1 MSQSELNVP
10 MFDYRQ
16 GHAAIRDDVAA
27 AVQDV
32 LDSGQLILGPKVRAF
47 EDHFAEFLGIPG
59 HAVGVGNGTD
69 AIAIALRALGV
80 GPGDEVITV
89 PNTAIPTVS
98 AIRMTGAM
106 PTFVDVDEA
115 TCLMDA
121 ASIEARITSR
131 TRAII
136 PVHLFGSAVPM
147 EPILAIAAAY
157 SLKVVEDCAQSTG
170 TTYQGRATGTFGDVG
185 CFSFYPTKNLGA
197 YGDGGLCYTRDSALA
212 DSIRQI
218 RMYGCGKTYYAERE
232 GINSRLDEIHAA
244 ILDVKL
250 RHLPTYLHARR
261 RIAAWYRA
269 HLRPIVCPPAVP
281 QDVDHSF
288 HLFVVK
294 ANERGRIIEALRAD
308 GIGFGIH
315 YETPLHL
322 MKGYRSL
329 GYNPGDFPICE
340 RLANQVLSLP
350 CYPEL
355 TDSDLERVSRAIN
368 RSGEIVSRA
377 S

>member
-1 MSQSELNVP
+1 MSRSEVNVP

-27 AVQDV
+27 AVQEV

-47 EDHFAEFLGIPG
+47 EDNFVEFLGIPG
-59 HAVGVGNGTD
+59 YAAGVGNGTD
-69 AIAIALRALGV
+69 AIAIALRALGI

-106 PTFVDVDEA
+106 PVFVDVDDA

-147 EPILAIAAAY
+147 EPILAIAAAH
-157 SLKVVEDCAQSTG
+157 SLKIVEDCAQSTG
-170 TTYQGRATGTFGDVG
+170 TTYKDRATGTFGDVG

-197 YGDGGLCYTRDSALA
+197 YGDGGLCYTRDSAVA

-250 RHLPTYLHARR
+250 RHLPAYLHARR
-261 RIAAWYRA
+261 RIAACYRA
-269 HLRPIVCPPAVP
+269 NLRPIVCPPAVP
-281 QDVDHSF
+281 EGVDHSY

-294 ANERGRIIEALRAD
+294 ANERARIIAALKAD

-315 YETPLHL
+315 YGTPIHL
-322 MKGYRSL
+322 MEAYRFL
-329 GYNPGDFPICE
+329 GHKPGDFPVCE

-350 CYPEL
+350 CFPEL
-355 TDSDLERVSRAIN
+355 TESAVERVWQAVN
-368 RSGEIVSRA
+368 RSDEIVSRA